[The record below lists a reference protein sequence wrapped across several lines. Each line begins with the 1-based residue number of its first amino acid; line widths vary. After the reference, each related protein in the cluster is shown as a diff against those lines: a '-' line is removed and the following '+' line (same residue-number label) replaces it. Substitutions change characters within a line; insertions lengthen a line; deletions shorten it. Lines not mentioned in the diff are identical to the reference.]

1 MAKYIPDEI
10 LKPFLNSYE
19 NGDVWQVHSGDRWLT
34 VWLHSNEQIETNK
47 DLPIYQKMK
56 EQYFKL
62 VDEYLDL
69 KLHSSN
75 DINLYF
81 ESKENFDTK
90 YRASWQFY
98 YT

>member
-90 YRASWQFY
+90 YRGSWQFY